1 VFAGADASR
10 AFVTG
15 CFKED
20 RKPDMRGVEEMY
32 LPLDDPEVD
41 GLYSAEEMKIQKER

>member
-1 VFAGADASR
+1 MFAGADASR

-32 LPLDDPEVD
+32 LPQDDVEVD
-41 GLYSAEEMKIQKER
+41 SLYSEEEMKVQKEK